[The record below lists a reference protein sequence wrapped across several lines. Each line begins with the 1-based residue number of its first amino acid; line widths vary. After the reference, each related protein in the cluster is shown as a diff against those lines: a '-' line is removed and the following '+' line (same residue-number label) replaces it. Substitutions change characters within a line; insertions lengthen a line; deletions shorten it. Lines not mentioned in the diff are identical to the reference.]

1 MIKSEGGKWVL
12 YSQDGKKVLGRFASE
27 AEAKK
32 REAQVKWFKGAD
44 HSADPEGAEELA
56 AGHTEI
62 QTLIFAKA
70 KYPSADEALAWCKS
84 HDFSAGTSRDTED
97 SFRIRQKPP
106 EDFVSGSFR
115 TIRIAEGIS
124 AVIGRPRK
132 QDNSILLL
140 GPASDFVAKGSGRF
154 LKDIAQVGKWVHPDT
169 GQEVEFTLDRLN
181 RLAAE
186 SNRFRQNENEIPFPD
201 GHSFSV
207 MKSLGDW
214 PGPFVVEAGRLWG
227 VVAPKGEEVRARV
240 ADGRIKRVSAR
251 IQFDHVDTKGNTYPE
266 VLTHVCATDYPVL
279 TGQRD
284 FLALSVVEGEAGP
297 FAVLPLIPA
306 DEAGGAEKGAGMD
319 RKAMLASLAA
329 LSLSPEVLGLK
340 EDAQEKDIF
349 EALGKRTPPLDEK
362 ATKKVVDEALALVGI
377 ELKARNLK
385 IEAGKV
391 VELAAKPPA
400 EETEEV
406 KALRV
411 KVAEM
416 NASLSRQR
424 IEKAKQVVALAVKD
438 GRLPPAVEKA
448 ALQLLSV
455 EGKAKAIEL
464 SADGKDLKDADVE
477 TAPLVEQIL
486 ASLPRWDAKHLTQ
499 LSAEQKTKAEELSS
513 RGAKAMRKAQ
523 GRAEPKKEE
532 KA

>member
-1 MIKSEGGKWVL
+1 
-12 YSQDGKKVLGRFASE
+12 
-27 AEAKK
+27 
-32 REAQVKWFKGAD
+32 
-44 HSADPEGAEELA
+44 
-56 AGHTEI
+56 
-62 QTLIFAKA
+62 
-70 KYPSADEALAWCKS
+70 
-84 HDFSAGTSRDTED
+84 
-97 SFRIRQKPP
+97 
-106 EDFVSGSFR
+106 
-115 TIRIAEGIS
+115 
-124 AVIGRPRK
+124 
-132 QDNSILLL
+132 
-140 GPASDFVAKGSGRF
+140 
-154 LKDIAQVGKWVHPDT
+154 
-169 GQEVEFTLDRLN
+169 
-181 RLAAE
+181 
-186 SNRFRQNENEIPFPD
+186 
-201 GHSFSV
+201 
-207 MKSLGDW
+207 
-214 PGPFVVEAGRLWG
+214 
-227 VVAPKGEEVRARV
+227 
-240 ADGRIKRVSAR
+240 
-251 IQFDHVDTKGNTYPE
+251 
-266 VLTHVCATDYPVL
+266 
-279 TGQRD
+279 
-284 FLALSVVEGEAGP
+284 
-297 FAVLPLIPA
+297 
-306 DEAGGAEKGAGMD
+306 MD

-464 SADGKDLKDADVE
+464 SADGKVKDADVE